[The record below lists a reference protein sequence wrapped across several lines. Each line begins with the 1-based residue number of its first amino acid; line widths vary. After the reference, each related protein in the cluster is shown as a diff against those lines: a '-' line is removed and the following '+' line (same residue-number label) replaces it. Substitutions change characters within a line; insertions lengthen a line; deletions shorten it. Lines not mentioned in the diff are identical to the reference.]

1 MSDFIELLVDSL
13 KHVRVGVSD
22 VQHADSG
29 EKVEEC
35 VPVDVPDGCTFGL
48 LDRNRYATRVSDGV
62 AVDLVAGPTT
72 VPFVVRGPCPRLAP
86 SKSGSRRSVGLLPC
100 VKTLVRVYIF
110 RNIQRKAHKRVQ
122 RLLVRIVQLNS
133 VQGNSIRENLTYVFV
148 SQSRAERRQFVLL
161 RVQTRTL
168 GVKSLRNPSKNS
180 PVQSVMKIETVQA
193 SSGRDANCLV
203 ASAKVRAPATA
214 SSHSVYSASL

>member
-62 AVDLVAGPTT
+62 AVDLSLPGQQL
-72 VPFVVRGPCPRLAP
+72 FR
-86 SKSGSRRSVGLLPC
+86 SWSGDRVHVWLHRKVDLVDRWGCYHVSR
-100 VKTLVRVYIF
+100 
-110 RNIQRKAHKRVQ
+110 
-122 RLLVRIVQLNS
+122 
-133 VQGNSIRENLTYVFV
+133 
-148 SQSRAERRQFVLL
+148 
-161 RVQTRTL
+161 
-168 GVKSLRNPSKNS
+168 
-180 PVQSVMKIETVQA
+180 
-193 SSGRDANCLV
+193 
-203 ASAKVRAPATA
+203 
-214 SSHSVYSASL
+214 HS

>member
-1 MSDFIELLVDSL
+1 MAAGVVFGELDRPFDRVASARSTEYDLAVSAKTVRCDVVKPFDEFDSCLGREVNRMSDFIELLVDSL

-110 RNIQRKAHKRVQ
+110 KEYSKKGTQ
-122 RLLVRIVQLNS
+122 
-133 VQGNSIRENLTYVFV
+133 
-148 SQSRAERRQFVLL
+148 
-161 RVQTRTL
+161 
-168 GVKSLRNPSKNS
+168 KSSKTS
-180 PVQSVMKIETVQA
+180 
-193 SSGRDANCLV
+193 
-203 ASAKVRAPATA
+203 
-214 SSHSVYSASL
+214 